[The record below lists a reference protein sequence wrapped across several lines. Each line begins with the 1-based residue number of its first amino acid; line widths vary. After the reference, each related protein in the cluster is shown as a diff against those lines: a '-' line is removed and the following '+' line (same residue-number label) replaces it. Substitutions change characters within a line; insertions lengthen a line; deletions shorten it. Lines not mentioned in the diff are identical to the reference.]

1 MKNEP
6 LIVLLT
12 DFSKASLKA
21 FKPTVEL
28 AERLGARI
36 ALVHMVQDLV
46 VTAHNAPLA
55 PAISMPPEGI
65 DALCKRA
72 ENDLTDAAKHLG
84 ETVPVTTDVLVGER
98 VQDAVGK
105 YAKKHDADLIAMATH
120 GRSGIRRALMGSV
133 AEACLRHTSV
143 PVVIFPLASD

>member
-1 MKNEP
+1 MKDAP

-12 DFSKASLKA
+12 DFSKASLEA

-28 AERLGARI
+28 AKRLQGRI

-46 VTAHNAPLA
+46 VHAHNAPLA

-65 DALCKRA
+65 DALVKRA
-72 ENDLTDAAKHLG
+72 ENDMVDAKKHLG
-84 ETVPVTTDVLVGER
+84 GDVDITTEVLVGER
-98 VQDAVGK
+98 V
-105 YAKKHDADLIAMATH
+105 HDAIGKFAKDNDADYIALATH

-133 AEACLRHTSV
+133 AEAVLRHTDV
-143 PVVIFPLASD
+143 PVLIYPLATS